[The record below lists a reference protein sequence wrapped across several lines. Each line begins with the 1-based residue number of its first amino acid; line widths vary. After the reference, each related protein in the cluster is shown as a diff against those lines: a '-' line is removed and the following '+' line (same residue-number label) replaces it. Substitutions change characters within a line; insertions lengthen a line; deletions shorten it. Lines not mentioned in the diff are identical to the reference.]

1 MNHLKKHLSVAVDD
15 GIDGFKDF
23 GSGLLVDV
31 DAVAV
36 AGVVHQG
43 QLHYIKKSLV
53 LC

>member
-36 AGVVHQG
+36 ARVVHQG
-43 QLHYIKKSLV
+43 QLHHNKNCLV